1 MVRVKEEEI
10 IKEVKTMFK
19 DSDSKYWIG
28 ENGVKAIQGLLD
40 LYEKAKEDV
49 VKQYELGLT
58 QGAYEKNLV
67 WEDKIRERISW
78 LVRGPYA
85 DKYQQGKIDGLQ
97 ELLNKEDQG
106 NE

>member
-10 IKEVKTMFK
+10 LIILKDMVGCDAKEYNSTQI
-19 DSDSKYWIG
+19 Y
-28 ENGVKAIQGLLD
+28 AIQGILD

-67 WEDKIRERISW
+67 WEDKIREKISW